1 MQLDAKFDNFESDSD
16 AEEMQ
21 RKPKVD
27 VGAKFGMQLKSRGY
41 ECSVFLN

>member
-27 VGAKFGMQLKSRGY
+27 VGAKFGMQLKTRGY
-41 ECSVFLN
+41 